1 MIVIN
6 WEIVSISDQK
16 TIIVE
21 NHRRIAH
28 KKYIKSFVK
37 SKKFA
42 VHTEDS
48 SKFSLWDK
56 VTIMPCAPIS
66 KTKKWIIKD

>member
-1 MIVIN
+1 MITIE
-6 WEIVSISDQK
+6 WTIVSISDEK

-21 NHRRIAH
+21 NHRRVAH
-28 KKYIKSFVK
+28 EKYIKSLVK
-37 SKKFA
+37 SKRFA

-56 VTIMPCAPIS
+56 VSIIPCAPKS
-66 KTKKWIIKD
+66 KTKKWIIKL